1 MLITAPLWV
10 SPSTH
15 GREGAFRAGKPLDRG
30 FFCYLYVLHGQSV
43 APVAAAQRITRIAP
57 PGHAERKPLAI
68 PPQHF
73 SSSIKRSR
81 SRLSRVFLS
90 GCYGSLS
97 TIDGLHHTAAQSE
110 LFVQGGKLNHG
121 FLTSEDVTAADT
133 IDRDIIWSC
142 NRLRQSKK
150 QPESATTSVAAY
162 NAQRAGAT
170 RCRGITVLRVLDVV
184 APIWYHIPAAAV
196 KWYLKKENKM
206 CLSGGRSRSSAAT
219 LPATVATLR
228 CASYPQVT
236 RK

>member
-1 MLITAPLWV
+1 MTFSRSV
-10 SPSTH
+10 GH
-15 GREGAFRAGKPLDRG
+15 
-30 FFCYLYVLHGQSV
+30 SV
-43 APVAAAQRITRIAP
+43 AALPPCVALRAHATGSREAALLSSAAFQQ
-57 PGHAERKPLAI
+57 
-68 PPQHF
+68 QHK
-73 SSSIKRSR
+73 SPR
-81 SRLSRVFLS
+81 SRLSRGFLS

-162 NAQRAGAT
+162 NARRTGAT
-170 RCRGITVLRVLDVV
+170 RHRGITVLRVWDVV

-196 KWYLKKENKM
+196 KMFLITEKKM
-206 CLSGGRSRSSAAT
+206 FISGGLARPSAPT
-219 LPATVATLR
+219 LAAEVA
-228 CASYPQVT
+228 
-236 RK
+236 